1 MPPRHTYWTILID
14 NAPTAFRSATREELQ
29 PTFER
34 LRRRHPS
41 AVMRWFARGRVWAS
55 PDEAEQAARAARER
69 RAPSWR
75 PGGSHRDPREAAR
88 QQRKARNAD
97 RRAERFERRQ
107 AREQS
112 RGAGTDRKPPPRSP
126 QPRAD
131 TGRPRDRAPYP
142 SERSRTGTAHPSGPK
157 GPRLDAARN
166 KNKPPAAA
174 RSRQAPLRR
183 PQPRPHQVPRPAR
196 EKPPKPPF
204 GPDRPPRPGQEPT
217 PEPVRPDE
225 IVMPHDPPE
234 RGTAG
239 PDGSRLIKRRKS

>member
-34 LRRRHPS
+34 LRSRHPS

-55 PDEAEQAARAARER
+55 PEEAEQAARAARER
-69 RAPSWR
+69 RGPSWR

-88 QQRKARNAD
+88 QQRKAKNAD

-112 RGAGTDRKPPPRSP
+112 RGAGTAGGHARSP
-126 QPRAD
+126 RPPEHVRGGAAKRPAREAPRFD
-131 TGRPRDRAPYP
+131 
-142 SERSRTGTAHPSGPK
+142 
-157 GPRLDAARN
+157 DAAR
-166 KNKPPAAA
+166 KNKGSAAG
-174 RSRQAPLRR
+174 RSRPSPQRR
-183 PQPRPHQVPRPAR
+183 PQPRPREVPRPAR

-204 GPDRPPRPGQEPT
+204 GPGRPPRPGQEPT
-217 PEPVRPDE
+217 PEPVRPEE
-225 IVMPHDPPE
+225 IVVPHDPPE

-239 PDGSRLIKRRKS
+239 PDGSRLVKRRRS